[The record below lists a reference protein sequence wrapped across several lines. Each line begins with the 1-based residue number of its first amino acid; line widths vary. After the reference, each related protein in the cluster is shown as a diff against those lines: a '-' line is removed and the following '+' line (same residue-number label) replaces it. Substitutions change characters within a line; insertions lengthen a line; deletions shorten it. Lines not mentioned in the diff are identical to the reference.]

1 MTFLPVE
8 EIKMAWTIGSSDIMP
23 QLLTLQDPASQ
34 YIWQP
39 NGGAAGPSP
48 GALLGLPLMLSEKSG
63 ASLGTR
69 GDLILTNLNYHA
81 LGIREGATVRLQIR
95 HIEAIIFY
103 HFVYLCGLQEIFY
116 WITKLHG
123 QRMRLLELCGYPE
136 LNFSVV
142 LGWSKQLGA
151 DLGPLGLPAVFPC

>member
-8 EIKMAWTIGSSDIMP
+8 EIKMAWTIGSPDIMP
-23 QLLTLQDPASQ
+23 QLLTLQEPASQ

-63 ASLGTR
+63 ASIGTR
-69 GDLILTNLNYHA
+69 GDLILTNLNYYA

-95 HIEAIIFY
+95 HIGAIISY
-103 HFVYLCGLQEIFY
+103 HFVHLCGFQEIFY
-116 WITKLHG
+116 WITKLH
-123 QRMRLLELCGYPE
+123 RPTEATP
-136 LNFSVV
+136 
-142 LGWSKQLGA
+142 
-151 DLGPLGLPAVFPC
+151 

>member
-1 MTFLPVE
+1 
-8 EIKMAWTIGSSDIMP
+8 MAWTIGSPDIMP

-69 GDLILTNLNYHA
+69 GDLILT
-81 LGIREGATVRLQIR
+81 
-95 HIEAIIFY
+95 
-103 HFVYLCGLQEIFY
+103 
-116 WITKLHG
+116 K
-123 QRMRLLELCGYPE
+123 LELLRIRDPGRRDREATNSAY
-136 LNFSVV
+136 
-142 LGWSKQLGA
+142 
-151 DLGPLGLPAVFPC
+151 